1 MYGDRVN
8 YFFYKGFI
16 HKNAY
21 LTTKLLMNTRYLE
34 MMMKAMIIDKY
45 GKVPLR
51 LVEVPL
57 PEIGEYEVLIEIH
70 AAGINPLDFRIR
82 SEEHTSELQSRGH
95 LVCRLLLGTKR
106 C

>member
-82 SEEHTSELQSRGH
+82 SEERRVGKECSDG
-95 LVCRLLLGTKR
+95 RLGEGCNVKIYD
-106 C
+106 